1 MRVTRQSLIVATAVL
16 CAILCALAWFL
27 LVSPKHDEAQATRDE
42 TTALASSNDLLEVS
56 VADLR
61 DKFARIDEYK
71 AQLAAAQAKLPADLD
86 MAKVVAEI
94 ELAALANGVTLSE
107 VTPSD
112 GQAVLGDAFAKAPD
126 TSPDAAASETAAATS
141 DGAAEVLAKDLV
153 AYPVS
158 LTIYGSYDETTAF
171 VSLVQSAFERYV
183 LVSGTQIEAMAEAPA
198 LPDGTPA
205 LEPGD
210 VKMIVNAYVYALPA
224 TSGEPGT
231 VETEPVPLPGKPEGK
246 DILAPQPV
254 AAP

>member
-16 CAILCALAWFL
+16 CVVLCALAWFL
-27 LVSPKHDEAQATRDE
+27 LVSPKRDEAQATRDE
-42 TTALASSNDLLEVS
+42 TTALASSNDLLDVS
-56 VADLR
+56 VVDLR
-61 DKFARIDEYK
+61 DKFARINEYK
-71 AQLAAAQAKLPADLD
+71 DQLTAAQTKMPADLD

-112 GQAVLGDAFAKAPD
+112 GQSVLSGSFAQAPD
-126 TSPDAAASETAAATS
+126 VPADAATAEITAAAS

-153 AYPVS
+153 AYPIS
-158 LTIYGSYDETTAF
+158 LTIYGSYEETTAF
-171 VSLVQSAFERYV
+171 VSHVQSVVERYV

-210 VKMIVNAYVYALPA
+210 IKMIVNAYVYALPPNL
-224 TSGEPGT
+224 GEAAPA
-231 VETEPVPLPGKPEGK
+231 ETEPVPLPGKPEGK
-246 DILAPQPV
+246 GVLAPQPV
-254 AAP
+254 AVP